1 MIEIKEFN
9 TQNLNITS
17 DRNISQV
24 DVLNTLTNKI
34 TKINAKQMDAAVLYA
49 MSDEQVLQLHSLM
62 EIEIEARKLNKKENT
77 GN

>member
-17 DRNISQV
+17 DRSTGHV

-34 TKINAKQMDAAVLYA
+34 TKINAKQIDAAVLYA

-62 EIEIEARKLNKKENT
+62 KIEIEARQLNKKEN
-77 GN
+77 NEN